1 MSWGC
6 VWEKSNVSSAAYAGA
21 VNTIS
26 SGGSLIN
33 LSKFNAYVL
42 YIGDNANV
50 TYDSIV
56 IPYELLKKYQSATNA
71 FAIGIDLMR
80 INARRYA
87 LLTYKSDTQIYI
99 QISAQTSCSLY
110 VLC

>member
-1 MSWGC
+1 M
-6 VWEKSNVSSAAYAGA
+6 WEKSNISTAAYAGA
-21 VNTIS
+21 VNTVS
-26 SGGSLIN
+26 SGGSLTS
-33 LSKFNAYVL
+33 LSKFNAFVL

-56 IPYELLKKYQSATNA
+56 IPYELLKKYQSSTNSY
-71 FAIGIDLMR
+71 AIGIDLMR
-80 INARRYA
+80 INTRRYA
-87 LLTYKSDTQIYI
+87 LLTYKSDTQLYI